1 MTRIYFFAEL
11 GFGWVVDENFALR
24 SDDITRETLSD
35 LLTELNPE
43 PDEAPVR

>member
-1 MTRIYFFAEL
+1 MTHIYFFAEL
-11 GFGWVVDENFALR
+11 GFGWVVDNFTPN
-24 SDDITRETLSD
+24 SDDITRESLSD